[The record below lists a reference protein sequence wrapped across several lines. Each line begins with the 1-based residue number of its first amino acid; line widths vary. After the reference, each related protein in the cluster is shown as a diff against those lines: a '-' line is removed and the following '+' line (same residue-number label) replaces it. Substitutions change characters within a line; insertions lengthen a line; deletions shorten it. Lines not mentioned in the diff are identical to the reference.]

1 MSSGASHV
9 APVGSPAA
17 SRCRGG
23 NSSWTTGCYGTW
35 AAGWVPCWRTG
46 KMIKADWGAGSSF
59 WQTRLAFCKD
69 LQKVE
74 IAHKLSAFSASISQ
88 VAAIR
93 NQARLT
99 LLSKWLRPGPESLH
113 KALCCP
119 AKASKRFGIHLKSNP
134 KRLHHQTCWD
144 DMACN
149 GHHSR
154 HTHLPS
160 LSRLSWH
167 IMATH
172 IGR

>member
-1 MSSGASHV
+1 MGPELQGECHV
-9 APVGSPAA
+9 EGQAKRSRQTEVRAVVSDKQGSRSAKT
-17 SRCRGG
+17 CR
-23 NSSWTTGCYGTW
+23 
-35 AAGWVPCWRTG
+35 
-46 KMIKADWGAGSSF
+46 
-59 WQTRLAFCKD
+59 
-69 LQKVE
+69 
-74 IAHKLSAFSASISQ
+74 KLSAFSANISQ
-88 VAAIR
+88 VAAMR
-93 NQARLT
+93 NQAGLT

-119 AKASKRFGIHLKSNP
+119 AKASKRFELHLKSNP

-154 HTHLPS
+154 HTHLPC